1 MDFIIL
7 AGFATLYSIV
17 KGIVKWCRNL
27 LEANTYETEVY

>member
-7 AGFATLYSIV
+7 AGFAILYYTV

-27 LEANTYETEVY
+27 LESTSYEAEVY